1 MKKSMFYKMILEQ
14 KWEELHTCE
23 NNVNNEDNNKARVN
37 VALTKEE
44 ASVFGLRAVKDDDGI
59 SDGFVWFKVMT
70 HDKAWRGIRLG
81 VMWAHDNG
89 GSGREVRVERVEE
102 FKGDRKWKRFGCHV
116 LGGELCYDKIGWE
129 FGARV

>member
-1 MKKSMFYKMILEQ
+1 MRE
-14 KWEELHTCE
+14 
-23 NNVNNEDNNKARVN
+23 
-37 VALTKEE
+37 
-44 ASVFGLRAVKDDDGI
+44 
-59 SDGFVWFKVMT
+59 
-70 HDKAWRGIRLG
+70 G
-81 VMWAHDNG
+81 VWAHDDG